1 MPFQEN
7 LAALPDIGHLDGI
20 NICDAAG
27 SIVRTIPA
35 VEGKLGSLKVYNA
48 LAAEFDGVL
57 NRHSAK
63 QGLAWFDEIVSDAQ
77 KNPGKHPNIDLLLK
91 VQDEDLIYTL
101 KPLAK

>member
-7 LAALPDIGHLDGI
+7 LAALPDIGRLGGI

-27 SIVRTIPA
+27 SIVHTIPA

-48 LAAEFDGVL
+48 LAAEFNGVL
-57 NRHSAK
+57 NRHSAE

-91 VQDEDLIYTL
+91 VQDEDLHYIL
-101 KPLAK
+101 QPFAK

>member
-7 LAALPDIGHLDGI
+7 LAVLPDIGHLGGI

-27 SIVRTIPA
+27 SIIRTIPA

-48 LAAEFDGVL
+48 LAAEFNGVL

-91 VQDEDLIYTL
+91 VQDEDLHYTL
-101 KPLAK
+101 QPFAK